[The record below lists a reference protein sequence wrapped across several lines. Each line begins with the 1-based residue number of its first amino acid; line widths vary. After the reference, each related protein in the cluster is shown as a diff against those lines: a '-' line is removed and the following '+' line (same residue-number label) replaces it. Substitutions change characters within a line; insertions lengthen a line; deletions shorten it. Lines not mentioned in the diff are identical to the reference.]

1 MESELERLRKK
12 VENFPSASAYNRL
25 AELMRLGGDVAGA
38 AQACR
43 RCIKEFPR
51 NGQAY
56 VILAEIEMNSGKKED
71 AVKNLVTAV
80 ERDPRSYTAHRMLAD
95 YYAANGKASQAL
107 QHLRLIL
114 TFKANDPLVM
124 QKIEQLTGKPAAA
137 APAAPAAPAAHA
149 APSTSI
155 QRNASASDSAGLRPA
170 QPAKSDA
177 IPFTPG
183 KSGPA
188 DSLTALCRESGVRGA
203 LIADD
208 KGRVV
213 ASNGLNPGQEDLLAA
228 LAAEIGA
235 ASLAAI
241 KAIGQDKLS
250 TWTAAA
256 SQGQVLAFK
265 RELPFSVVVL
275 AEPGVRPAMLEIR
288 ARQALIDLGAA

>member
-95 YYAANGKASQAL
+95 YYATNGKGSQAL

-124 QKIEQLTGKPAAA
+124 QKIEQLTGKPAT
-137 APAAPAAPAAHA
+137 APAAPPAASA
-149 APSTSI
+149 VPSTSI
-155 QRNASASDSAGLRPA
+155 QRHAGATASAAPRPA
-170 QPAKSDA
+170 QPSKNDP
-177 IPFTPG
+177 IPFSPAKG
-183 KSGPA
+183 GPA

-235 ASLAAI
+235 ASLLAI
-241 KAIGQDKLS
+241 RAIGQDKLS